1 MPNKSLT
8 ERTERGMRGMR
19 GCAQRPGRQ
28 VYATGANSFPSSPPL
43 LFTQPELSLWPP
55 ATRYQRC
62 CVTSSVIRELPSE
75 LEIQRGQWYRGCRV
89 YLASAVSNSENAGRL
104 PRVSSACGDVRL
116 LSPPP
121 PCACSVCIV
130 RSTVSIV
137 TRVRCGYHIC
147 AWHFE
152 NNTDTQPLAYAVMRN
167 EDE

>member
-1 MPNKSLT
+1 
-8 ERTERGMRGMR
+8 MRGMR

-104 PRVSSACGDVRL
+104 PRVSSACGDVTC
-116 LSPPP
+116 SPPP
-121 PCACSVCIV
+121 SASVLRLYSTKYRQYRDACAVWVPHLCM
-130 RSTVSIV
+130 
-137 TRVRCGYHIC
+137 
-147 AWHFE
+147 AF
-152 NNTDTQPLAYAVMRN
+152 
-167 EDE
+167 